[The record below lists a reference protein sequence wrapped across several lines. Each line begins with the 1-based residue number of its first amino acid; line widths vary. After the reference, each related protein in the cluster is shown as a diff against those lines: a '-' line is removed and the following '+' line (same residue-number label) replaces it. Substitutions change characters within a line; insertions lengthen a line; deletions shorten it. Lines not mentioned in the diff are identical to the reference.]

1 MRKRVVGPVVILWRA
16 CAIVRLMNA
25 TTYKASCHCGAVQC
39 EVTMAPP
46 SKALACN
53 CSICS
58 RTGSLLAFAP
68 ASDFRLLRGEDHLV
82 DYQFARRRLHHLFCK
97 TCGMRPFARG
107 TGPDGKEM
115 VAVNLRYVEGFDV
128 SQLPVQTFDGA
139 SL

>member
-1 MRKRVVGPVVILWRA
+1 
-16 CAIVRLMNA
+16 
-25 TTYKASCHCGAVQC
+25 
-39 EVTMAPP
+39 MAPP
-46 SKALACN
+46 AKALACN

-68 ASDFRLLRGEDHLV
+68 AGDFRLLSGEDHLV
-82 DYQFARRRLHHLFCK
+82 DYQFGRKRIHHLFCK

-107 TGPDGKEM
+107 MGPDGKEM

-128 SQLPVQTFDGA
+128 SGLPVQQFDGA